1 MHVLPH
7 GLEAARRG
15 LLRLLFLCDRT
26 MPTDTGRQV
35 LLRLA
40 DVRLIAEIRRFGLF
54 AVIRRELLEG
64 PLRRSTRWRR
74 ANIRRV
80 PPSSS
85 LHLPAVVPELSELPY
100 APQFQLKPEKD

>member
-15 LLRLLFLCDRT
+15 LLRLLLLRDRT

-40 DVRLIAEIRRFGLF
+40 GVRLIAEIRKFGLF
-54 AVIRRELLEG
+54 AVIRRKSFFGLLRQPFGSGTPIKEE
-64 PLRRSTRWRR
+64 S
-74 ANIRRV
+74 RV
-80 PPSSS
+80 
-85 LHLPAVVPELSELPY
+85 
-100 APQFQLKPEKD
+100 